1 MSNNLT
7 ALRIDPSDITMN
19 GTVVTFDN
27 TDTGAGFSAGFRA
40 QIDAQW
46 VQKVSFSLSV
56 DNGGVEEVRD
66 YYVSMDEEGKFN
78 GKRPNLSAT
87 GLADVLGVGLMK
99 GDVIAGPVIITRMG
113 EDYED
118 VPLDESDISAIR
130 NAAVSSK

>member
-7 ALRIDPSDITMN
+7 ALRIDPSDTTMN

-40 QIDAQW
+40 QVDAQW

-56 DNGGVEEVRD
+56 DNDGVEEVRD

-78 GKRPNLSAT
+78 GKRPNLPAT

-118 VPLDESDISAIR
+118 ASLDEGDISAIR
-130 NAAVSSK
+130 NAAESSK